1 MDKSP
6 LFARIL
12 AGNRGMDSVSNMR
25 ASALVAFMAT
35 AMVAGG
41 CQAPVATIER
51 TIAGNPAAPY
61 RGMSKEEIMACAGQ
75 PASVYSHSSGETLV
89 YHYSGSGPVPGA
101 EKKKDSGNP
110 LEGRKSSGDWTCTA
124 SLVFENGRLER
135 VTYAHRDVE
144 SPYKKKTNPE
154 TGKKEYIT
162 PPEPCSFSLPNCVR
176 R

>member
-1 MDKSP
+1 MDRTGS
-6 LFARIL
+6 
-12 AGNRGMDSVSNMR
+12 MR
-25 ASALVAFMAT
+25 ASALVTLVTLVAA
-35 AMVAGG
+35 AISAGG

-51 TIAGNPAAPY
+51 TIAGNPAGPY
-61 RGMSKEEIMACAGQ
+61 RGMSKEEIIACAGQ
-75 PASVYSHSSGETLV
+75 PASVYSHNTGETLV
-89 YHYSGSGPVPGA
+89 YHYNGPGPVPGA
-101 EKKKDSGNP
+101 EKKKKDGGNP
-110 LEGRKSSGDWTCTA
+110 LEGRKSSGDWTCSA

-154 TGKKEYIT
+154 TGEKEYVT